1 MFFTQQFP
9 VCSPDGSTSELRAV
23 RYAESI
29 TVHVELQSDQ
39 SDGHIYPPHIAVTYA
54 VATEDDYLAYK
65 NVSVSGSVRLRAP
78 QDRQIHHRQI
88 IWPQPR
94 PHSFWPRPWSW
105 PHVQLASL
113 TSLEN
118 GCHGSRDIGVRS
130 DLGVFVLWSGKFLDS
145 HILRSYFFLV
155 FRDSFSAQT
164 VTSHA
169 HVNRIY

>member
-1 MFFTQQFP
+1 

-29 TVHVELQSDQ
+29 TVLVELRSDQ

-78 QDRQIHHRQI
+78 QGQI

-118 GCHGSRDIGVRS
+118 GCRGSRDIGVRS

-145 HILRSYFFLV
+145 HILPSYFFS
-155 FRDSFSAQT
+155 SFPRQFFCTNCNKSCT
-164 VTSHA
+164 C
-169 HVNRIY
+169 